1 MGEGVGRGG
10 KMCHQGLRGGVR
22 WGGEGTELP
31 WEVAGPPLSKESGW
45 GGGQQRARCG
55 NLCWASR
62 KGMRRSPLFPPPP
75 TFSLWWHPGLTWPGL
90 AGKGQVRSGQC
101 L

>member
-31 WEVAGPPLSKESGW
+31 WEVAGPP
-45 GGGQQRARCG
+45 
-55 NLCWASR
+55 
-62 KGMRRSPLFPPPP
+62 PLKRVWLGRW
-75 TFSLWWHPGLTWPGL
+75 T
-90 AGKGQVRSGQC
+90 AMGQVWELVLGK
-101 L
+101 

>member
-45 GGGQQRARCG
+45 GGGQQWARCG

-75 TFSLWWHPGLTWPGL
+75 PSP
-90 AGKGQVRSGQC
+90 SGGTQG
-101 L
+101 